1 MPELPEVEV
10 TRQGVEP
17 YLLNQRIVHA
27 TVRNPRL
34 RWPIQSNLEE
44 VLVGQEI
51 TAIVRRAKYLLF
63 ICSKGTLIVHLGMS
77 GSLRLVFV
85 RVPLAET

>member
-10 TRQGVEP
+10 TRQGIEP
-17 YLLNQRIVHA
+17 YLLNQRIVRVI
-27 TVRNPRL
+27 VRNPRL

-51 TAIVRRAKYLLF
+51 TAIVRRAKYLLL
-63 ICSKGTLIVHLGMS
+63 ICSKGTLI
-77 GSLRLVFV
+77 
-85 RVPLAET
+85 